1 MEDGSKQALDSPKD
15 NPKEPVDNTIVW
27 IQSFIPAIGAVFKFG
42 TLVMILINCILLTV
56 DSNNLEKSGY
66 DVTPMGNPWFVPVYL
81 YKRAQLFGH
90 SNVYF
95 IVWCVTFGLS
105 CMGFFR

>member
-42 TLVMILINCILLTV
+42 TLVMILINEIR
-56 DSNNLEKSGY
+56 Y
-66 DVTPMGNPWFVPVYL
+66 FFV
-81 YKRAQLFGH
+81 R
-90 SNVYF
+90 
-95 IVWCVTFGLS
+95 CVTFGLS